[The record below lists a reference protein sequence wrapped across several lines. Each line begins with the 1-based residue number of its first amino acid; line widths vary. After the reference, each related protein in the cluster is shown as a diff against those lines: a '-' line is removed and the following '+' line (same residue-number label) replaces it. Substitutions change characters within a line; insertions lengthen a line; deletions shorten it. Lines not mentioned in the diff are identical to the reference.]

1 MVCNMIQI
9 QQTKSDFLQPNGAI
23 VRMLN
28 TNRKKFTLIILLMLS
43 ALFSQSL
50 IAQVDEK
57 NIAAQTDQLLNDAIG
72 KGIFSGTVIISNNG
86 KQFYKKQSGY
96 SDWNTKRSIDDNT
109 LFNIGSLNK
118 QFTAEMIHQLVK
130 EKKIDYESPL
140 SRYLDLFPDE
150 IGNKITIQHL
160 LEMRSGLGDYI
171 GTPAFQKIQQT
182 DFMLSDLLDIIK
194 KEKLL
199 FEPGT
204 DRRYS
209 NSGYVVLGAVIEKV
223 TGKSYEENLGTRIVE
238 PLGLKNIY
246 YTKAEKSQRAERAF
260 GTTINFEGTKNSTD
274 DITNSASDGG
284 IYTNAQDLFTFT
296 EAKRKNQ
303 LPSGKKSEEGF
314 FAGGTQR
321 WNSVISYDK
330 NEITFIIMANTAII
344 ADELGRRIKSIID
357 GETFT
362 PLALPAEM
370 NFYKILT
377 EKGVDYIEKNIHEIS
392 SEAGLPFDDRFLNFF
407 GYRFLESNQIGA
419 AIQLFALNVKLFP
432 HNANCYDSLAEA
444 YLKNNDRVSAKKY
457 YKKVLELEPNNKRV
471 LEIINEMRTTN

>member
-1 MVCNMIQI
+1 M
-9 QQTKSDFLQPNGAI
+9 T
-23 VRMLN
+23 N
-28 TNRKKFTLIILLMLS
+28 THGKKFTLIILLILT
-43 ALFSQSL
+43 ALFGSSL
-50 IAQVDEK
+50 TAQVDEK
-57 NIAAQTDQLLNDAIG
+57 NISVQTDQLLNDAIE

-86 KQFYKKQSGY
+86 RQFYEKQYGY
-96 SDWNTKRSIDDNT
+96 SDWNTKRQIDNNT

-140 SRYLDLFPDE
+140 SRYLDLFPPE
-150 IGNKITIQHL
+150 IGDKITIQHL

-171 GTPAFQKIQQT
+171 GNPAFQKIQQT
-182 DFMLSDLLDIIK
+182 DFKLSDQLDIIK
-194 KEKLL
+194 TEPLL

-223 TGKSYEENLGTRIVE
+223 TGKSYEENLRIRIVE

-246 YTKAEKSQRAERAF
+246 YTKLQKAERPERAF
-260 GTTINFEGTKNSTD
+260 GTTINFEGTKSSTD
-274 DITNSASDGG
+274 DISNSAPDGG
-284 IYTNAQDLFTFT
+284 IYTVAHDLFAFT

-321 WNSVISYDK
+321 WNSVIYYDK
-330 NEITFIIMANTAII
+330 NGITFIVMANVAGI

-357 GETFT
+357 GETFP
-362 PLALPAEM
+362 PLSLPAEM
-370 NFYKILT
+370 SLYKILT
-377 EKGVDYIEKNIHEIS
+377 GKGIDYIEKNIHEIS

-407 GYRFLESNQIGA
+407 GYRFLESNQTDA

-432 HNANCYDSLAEA
+432 GNTNCYDSLAEA
-444 YLKNNDRVSAKKY
+444 YLKNGDRKNARKY
-457 YKKVLELEPNNKRV
+457 YEKVLELEPDNKRV
-471 LEIINEMRTTN
+471 REIINEMKTTN

>member
-1 MVCNMIQI
+1 M
-9 QQTKSDFLQPNGAI
+9 T
-23 VRMLN
+23 N
-28 TNRKKFTLIILLMLS
+28 TNSKKPTLIILLILTAVFCS
-43 ALFSQSL
+43 PLT
-50 IAQVDEK
+50 AQVDEK
-57 NIAAQTDQLLNDAIG
+57 NIAAQTDKLLNDAVE

-86 KQFYKKQSGY
+86 KQFYKKQYGY
-96 SDWNTKRSIDDNT
+96 ADWNTKRPIDDNT

-140 SRYLDLFPDE
+140 SRYLDLFPVE

-171 GTPAFQKIQQT
+171 DSPAFRKIQQT
-182 DFMLSDLLDIIK
+182 DFKLSDLLDLIK

-223 TGKSYEENLGTRIVE
+223 TGKSYEENLRTRIVE

-246 YTKAEKSQRAERAF
+246 YTKTEKSRRAERAF

-274 DITNSASDGG
+274 DISNSASDGG
-284 IYTNAQDLFTFT
+284 IYTDAIDLFTFT

-330 NEITFIIMANTAII
+330 NGITFIIMANVAGIS
-344 ADELGRRIKSIID
+344 DELGRRIKSIINS
-357 GETFT
+357 ETYP
-362 PLALPAEM
+362 PLSLPFEM
-370 NFYKILT
+370 NLYKILT
-377 EKGVDYIEKNIHEIS
+377 EKGIDYIEKNIHEIS

-407 GYRFLESNQIGA
+407 GYRFLESNQIDA
-419 AIQLFALNVKLFP
+419 AIQLFTVNVKLFP
-432 HNANCYDSLAEA
+432 DKANCYDSLAEA
-444 YLKNNDRVSAKKY
+444 YLKNGDRTKAKKY
-457 YKKVLELEPNNKRV
+457 YEKVLELEPENKRAR
-471 LEIINEMRTTN
+471 EIINEIETTN